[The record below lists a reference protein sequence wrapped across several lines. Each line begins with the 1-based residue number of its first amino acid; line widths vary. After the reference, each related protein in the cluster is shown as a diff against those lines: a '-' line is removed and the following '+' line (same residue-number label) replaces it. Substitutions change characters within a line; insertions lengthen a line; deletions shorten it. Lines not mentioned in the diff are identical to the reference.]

1 MDQLAVVVIA
11 TPVSE
16 KHESCGLIRCG
27 ALVRVAIASGSP
39 GQVVRE

>member
-16 KHESCGLIRCG
+16 KYESCGLIRCR
-27 ALVRVAIASGSP
+27 ALVIVAIASDSL